1 MADVP
6 APVTI
11 RLLGAAHV
19 AIAGTPLAL
28 HHQKARAL
36 LFYLAATGHAH
47 TRDHLAALLWSD
59 TLEKNA
65 RHSLRSTLYQLRQA
79 LQARGAEAALIGD
92 GELISLQLDEAACDV
107 AHFRRLIADG
117 AEGALDEAITLYHGG
132 FLQGFTLDDA
142 PLFEEWTCFEQAE
155 LRQAYLDALQRLA
168 ASAEARQTWDAAIGY
183 LQRLVQ
189 LEPLAEEVQQRLI
202 ACYLR
207 VRAVGPALRQ
217 YRQFETELR
226 QELGLAPSLETQA
239 LIREALTPRQ
249 RAPMLAHQPTRFS
262 GNRPPA
268 LPLVGR
274 DALLKQVLTLG
285 QDVAA
290 GRGMAVLIQGEA
302 GSGKSRLL
310 DEVIARLS
318 EREPHWLILQGSC
331 SPFDDLLSYGPFLEA
346 FQSAELGDLTDLL
359 ADAGAPAPDD
369 QERFFWRLV
378 QALRVLA
385 RDGPLLLAIDDL
397 HWANS
402 STLHLFSLLATRLRG
417 LPVLLIGTVQHIEAI
432 PALQRLALAKG
443 HQGDLHLLSLPPLPL
458 EAVTALLHA
467 SGIGPTSAA
476 AIAEWLHMRSG
487 GSPFILLELL
497 AQLRAEA
504 ILTAVGDS
512 WQLDMSRWLRWRATS
527 ALPDTIHG
535 LLAWR
540 FANLVDEARH
550 ALEVLAVA
558 DVPLPFELV
567 REFLDVPPD
576 HLLALLDDLLAR
588 QLVVETSS
596 EMFALPHHL
605 LRETIA
611 ARLSPPR
618 RRRIHRRLAEMLEAC
633 PALQQH
639 FPLRQTALHA
649 VLGEDVERARRYGLR
664 VLTEL
669 PREYDGPEALDFLR
683 HLHDLLAPTATAEEM
698 LRLSA
703 TLGLLHQGLGQLDLA
718 AHWHQ
723 QRLEWAR
730 TVADLA
736 AQASAQFE
744 MAELALVTT
753 DYQAAIAAAEAGLLA
768 CAELQEDAQAG
779 LVERGHR
786 LLGAALAMEGSDLP
800 AAESHL
806 RQAVTAHRR
815 ATSSEELYATLFELG
830 NVAAQRGELAR
841 ALDLYAEAAQH
852 AAASR
857 AHYFQALA
865 HNNIAYHS
873 LLLGRPDD
881 ARRALAQGLKL
892 AEAHELL
899 GALLHLFSTE
909 GEIHLYLGE
918 WAAAAECFQRGLL
931 LAEDLG
937 HLERQAGYRAGL
949 ALAARGQRDLEH
961 ATTLLEEALALIS
974 DKGYWHLRARLL
986 LWLAEILL
994 QRDRIAEAEPHL
1006 EAALQTCRAQGRI
1019 LLCMQA
1025 ERLWARVLVARA
1037 AWTEANALFAGLME
1051 RAESLDLPLERAR
1064 TQAAWGEALLRAG
1077 VSAQEG
1083 RVLLAEAGKTL
1094 EAHHASAELAA
1105 LSVSQTT
1112 SAQ

>member
-6 APVTI
+6 AALVI
-11 RLLGAAHV
+11 HLLGVAHLE
-19 AIAGTPLAL
+19 IAGVPLAL

-36 LFYLAATGHAH
+36 LLYLAATGHAH

-59 TLEKNA
+59 TPEKNA
-65 RHSLRSTLYQLRQA
+65 RHSLRSTLYQVRQA
-79 LQARGAEAALIGD
+79 LQVRGAEAALLGD
-92 GELISLQLDEAACDV
+92 GELISLQLDASGCDV
-107 AHFRRLIADG
+107 LRFRQLIADG
-117 AEGALDEAITLYHGG
+117 SETALEEAVALYHGG

-142 PLFEEWTCFEQAE
+142 PLFEEWMRFEQNN
-155 LRQAYLDALQRLA
+155 LRQTYLDALQRLA
-168 ASAEARQTWDAAIGY
+168 ANAETRRAWDAAISH

-189 LEPLAEEVQQRLI
+189 MEPLAEEAQQRLI

-207 VRAVGPALRQ
+207 ARAIGPALRQ
-217 YRQFETELR
+217 YHQFETELR
-226 QELGLAPSLETQA
+226 QELGLTPSPETQA
-239 LIREALTPRQ
+239 LVRDALTPRQ
-249 RAPMLAHQPTRFS
+249 RLPQPARFS
-262 GNRPPA
+262 GGRLQPQ
-268 LPLVGR
+268 PLVGR
-274 DALLKQVLTLG
+274 EALLQQALALS
-285 QDVAA
+285 QEAAA
-290 GRGMAVLIQGEA
+290 GRGSAILIQGEA

-310 DEVIARLS
+310 DEIIGRLS
-318 EREPHWLILQGSC
+318 EEDQRWLILQGSC

-346 FQSAELGDLTDLL
+346 FQGAELGDLTDLL
-359 ADAGAPAPDD
+359 ADAEQSAPDN
-369 QERFFWRLV
+369 QERFYWRLV
-378 QALRVLA
+378 QALRMLA
-385 RDGPLLLAIDDL
+385 QDGPVLLAIDDL

-402 STLHLFSLLATRLRG
+402 STLHLFSLLATRMRG
-417 LPVLLIGTVQHIEAI
+417 LPVLLIGTAQHIEAI
-432 PALQRLALAKG
+432 PALQRLALSKG
-443 HQGDLHLLSLPPLPL
+443 RQGDLHILSLPPLSL
-458 EAVTALLHA
+458 EAVTTLLHS
-467 SGIGPTSAA
+467 SGISPTSAA
-476 AIAEWLHMRSG
+476 TIAEWLHIRSG
-487 GSPFILLELL
+487 GSPFIALELL
-497 AQLRAEA
+497 AQLKAEA
-504 ILTAVGDS
+504 ILSAVGDG

-527 ALPDTIHG
+527 ALPDTIHD

-540 FANLVDEARH
+540 FANLADEARH

-558 DVPLPFELV
+558 EVPLPFELV

-588 QLVVETSS
+588 QLVIETGSD
-596 EMFALPHHL
+596 MFALSHHL

-664 VLTEL
+664 VLAEL
-669 PREYDGPEALDFLR
+669 PREYDGAEALDFLR
-683 HLHDLLAPTATAEEM
+683 HLHDLLAPTATPEEM
-698 LRLSA
+698 LDLSA

-718 AHWHQ
+718 SHWHQ

-730 TVADLA
+730 KTGDLA

-753 DYQAAIAAAEAGLLA
+753 DYQAAIAAAQAGLLA
-768 CAELQEDAQAG
+768 CAELQEDAQTD
-779 LVERGHR
+779 LMERGHR
-786 LLGAALAMEGSDLP
+786 LLGAALAMEGSDLS

-806 RQAVTAHRR
+806 RQAVTAHKL

-841 ALDLYAEAAQH
+841 ALGLYAEAAQH

-857 AHYFQALA
+857 AHYFQSLA
-865 HNNIAYHS
+865 CNNIAYHS
-873 LLLGRPDD
+873 LLLGRPAE
-881 ARRALAQGLKL
+881 ARRTLTQGLKL

-918 WAAAAECFQRGLL
+918 WVQASESFQRGLL

-949 ALAARGQRDLEH
+949 ALAARGQNELER
-961 ATTLLEEALALIS
+961 ATALLEEALALINE
-974 DKGYWHLRARLL
+974 KGYWHLRTRLT

-994 QRDRIAEAEPHL
+994 QRDLIAEAEPHL
-1006 EAALQTCRAQGRI
+1006 EVAMQTCRAQGRI
-1019 LLCMQA
+1019 LLCIQA
-1025 ERLWARVLVARA
+1025 ERLWASVLAARDS
-1037 AWTEANALFAGLME
+1037 WPEANALFAGLME
-1051 RAESLDLPLERAR
+1051 RAEGLDLPLESAR

-1077 VSAQEG
+1077 VAAQEG
-1083 RVLLAEAGKTL
+1083 RVLLAEAAKTL
-1094 EAHHASAELAA
+1094 EAHQASAELAT
-1105 LSVSQTT
+1105 LRVYQTT